1 MKTNMEHL
9 KSKIYLS
16 DNTIDST
23 SDTEVKNCIPLS
35 CQNAIGNARGSKNE
49 IEGNENFSFHIDE
62 TSYSEC
68 PYAYSTNPQ
77 KYDDSKLKNIKGESD
92 NEFIRSRS
100 YTSSTSTES
109 SLLSR
114 TSEQRSGNHRVCF
127 IICIQIF
134 TFLVFVSLIN
144 VLFVMLFDLQYK
156 LESETSERRKESN
169 KLCMPCN
176 ELYLGPLEED
186 NENLNLL
193 SREIDDGVE
202 VCCAK
207 GWNQTSILIEVFFKR
222 REKLNHANDIIQ
234 SESNCKCNTSDSNDV
249 TNDNSP
255 RTAGHLLMGVQPDKT
270 GSSPY
275 TVRNW
280 IRTGATTHASGIQV
294 KDSQIIIDASGLY
307 LVYSQIYFNSVYK
320 GQPLQNTS
328 QVLYH
333 YVYRWNIIYPNGG
346 HELLLKSVRTQCW
359 AENRVYGDY
368 TSYTAGVF
376 KLNAGDNL
384 YVQSSNLEI
393 LSREQHATFIGI
405 TQL

>member
-1 MKTNMEHL
+1 
-9 KSKIYLS
+9 
-16 DNTIDST
+16 
-23 SDTEVKNCIPLS
+23 
-35 CQNAIGNARGSKNE
+35 
-49 IEGNENFSFHIDE
+49 
-62 TSYSEC
+62 
-68 PYAYSTNPQ
+68 
-77 KYDDSKLKNIKGESD
+77 
-92 NEFIRSRS
+92 
-100 YTSSTSTES
+100 
-109 SLLSR
+109 
-114 TSEQRSGNHRVCF
+114 
-127 IICIQIF
+127 
-134 TFLVFVSLIN
+134 
-144 VLFVMLFDLQYK
+144 
-156 LESETSERRKESN
+156 
-169 KLCMPCN
+169 MPCN
-176 ELYLGPLEED
+176 ELSLGPLEEE

-202 VCCAK
+202 ICCAK
-207 GWNQTSILIEVFFKR
+207 GWNQTSILIDVLFKR

-280 IRTGATTHASGIQV
+280 IRTGATAHASGIQV